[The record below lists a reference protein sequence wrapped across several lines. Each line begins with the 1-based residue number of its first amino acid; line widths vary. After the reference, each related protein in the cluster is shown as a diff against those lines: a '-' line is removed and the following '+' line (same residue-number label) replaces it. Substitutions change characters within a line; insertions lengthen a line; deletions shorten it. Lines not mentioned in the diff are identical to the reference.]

1 MIDDQKITYLD
12 NAATMPMP
20 DEVLEVIDTYY
31 HAHKVNVHRGM
42 YRLAHQVTKQYE
54 AVRQATANFINAQDS
69 SEIIFTSG
77 TTDALNL
84 VAFGYAEKQLQS
96 DDEIIISVLEHHSNF
111 IPWQRV
117 ARKTG
122 AKLKIVGLDD
132 QQNLDMQQFSE
143 LLTEKT
149 KLVAITLVSNVLGSI
164 VDAKQ
169 IIEQTHHMGGV
180 VVLDAA
186 QAVGHLPLDV
196 QKLDADFLAFSGH
209 KMYGPTGVGVLYGK
223 RNLLEQ
229 VEPLRFGGEMAD
241 EVDAQTATFQPLP
254 LRLEAGTPNIAGVL
268 GLGAAIQYLQK
279 IGFTTIKQ
287 HEQQLLNQLYQGLQQ
302 IPAIK
307 IYGPRS
313 AAERQG
319 VLSFNYGTIHAH
331 DVATIIDTENVA
343 VRAGHMCA
351 EPLMQALGVS
361 SVVRA
366 SVSYMNT
373 AGDVEQLL
381 AAMNQVGQIL
391 L

>member
-1 MIDDQKITYLD
+1 MIDDQKIAYLD

-20 DEVLEVIDTYY
+20 DEVLEVIDMYY

-42 YRLAHQVTKQYE
+42 YRLAHQVTEQYE
-54 AVRQATANFINAQDS
+54 AVRQATADFINAQDS

-169 IIEQTHHMGGV
+169 IIEQTHHMGGM

-268 GLGAAIQYLQK
+268 GLGAAIRYLQK
-279 IGFTTIKQ
+279 IGFTTIQQ
-287 HEQQLLNQLYQGLQQ
+287 HEQQLLDQLYQGLQQ

-307 IYGPRS
+307 VYGPQS
-313 AAERQG
+313 VAERQG

-366 SVSYMNT
+366 SVSYVNT
-373 AGDVEQLL
+373 TEDIEQLL

>member
-1 MIDDQKITYLD
+1 MIDDQKIAYLD

-42 YRLAHQVTKQYE
+42 YRLAHQVTEQYE
-54 AVRQATANFINAQDS
+54 AVRQATANFINVQDS

-84 VAFGYAEKQLQS
+84 VAFGYVEKQLQP

-149 KLVAITLVSNVLGSI
+149 KLVAITLVSNALGSI

-169 IIEQTHHMGGV
+169 IIERTHHMGGV

-279 IGFTTIKQ
+279 IGFTTIQQ

-373 AGDVEQLL
+373 TEDIEQLL

>member
-1 MIDDQKITYLD
+1 MIDDQKIAYLD

-42 YRLAHQVTKQYE
+42 YRLAHQVTEQYE
-54 AVRQATANFINAQDS
+54 AVRQATADFINAQES

-84 VAFGYAEKQLQS
+84 VAFGYAEKQLQP

-223 RNLLEQ
+223 RKWLEQ

-279 IGFTTIKQ
+279 IGFTTIQQ

-351 EPLMQALGVS
+351 EPLMQSLGVS

-373 AGDVEQLL
+373 TEDVEQLL

>member
-1 MIDDQKITYLD
+1 MIDDQKIAYLD

-42 YRLAHQVTKQYE
+42 YRLAHQVTEQYE
-54 AVRQATANFINAQDS
+54 AVRQATADFINAQDS

-84 VAFGYAEKQLQS
+84 VAFGYAEKQLQP

-268 GLGAAIQYLQK
+268 GLGAAIRYLQK
-279 IGFTTIKQ
+279 IGFTTIQQ
-287 HEQQLLNQLYQGLQQ
+287 HEQQLLDQLYQGLQQ

-307 IYGPRS
+307 VYGPQS
-313 AAERQG
+313 VAERQG

-373 AGDVEQLL
+373 TRDVEQLL

>member
-1 MIDDQKITYLD
+1 MIDDQKIAYLD

-20 DEVLEVIDTYY
+20 DEVLEVIDMYY

-42 YRLAHQVTKQYE
+42 YRLAHQVTEQYE
-54 AVRQATANFINAQDS
+54 AVRQATADFINAQDS

-229 VEPLRFGGEMAD
+229 IEPLRFGGEMAD

-268 GLGAAIQYLQK
+268 GLGAAIRYLQK
-279 IGFTTIKQ
+279 IGFTTIQQ
-287 HEQQLLNQLYQGLQQ
+287 HEQQLLDQLYQGLQQ

-307 IYGPRS
+307 VYGPQS
-313 AAERQG
+313 VAERQG

-366 SVSYMNT
+366 SVSYVNT
-373 AGDVEQLL
+373 TEDIEQLL

>member
-1 MIDDQKITYLD
+1 MIDDQKIAYLD

-42 YRLAHQVTKQYE
+42 YRLAHQVTEQYE

-69 SEIIFTSG
+69 SGIIFTSG

-84 VAFGYAEKQLQS
+84 VAFGYAEKQLQP

-241 EVDAQTATFQPLP
+241 EVDAQTATFQSLP

-268 GLGAAIQYLQK
+268 GLGAAIQYLKK

-313 AAERQG
+313 VAERQG

>member
-1 MIDDQKITYLD
+1 MIDDQKIAYLD

-42 YRLAHQVTKQYE
+42 YRLAHQVTEQYE

-84 VAFGYAEKQLQS
+84 VAFGYAEKQLQP

-111 IPWQRV
+111 IPWQRL

-122 AKLKIVGLDD
+122 AKLKIIGLDD

-223 RNLLEQ
+223 QNLLEQ

-279 IGFTTIKQ
+279 IGFATIKQ

-319 VLSFNYGTIHAH
+319 VLSFNYGNIHAH

-373 AGDVEQLL
+373 TEDVEQLL
-381 AAMNQVGQIL
+381 AAINQVGQIL

>member
-1 MIDDQKITYLD
+1 MIDDQKIAYLD

-20 DEVLEVIDTYY
+20 DEVLEVIDMYY

-42 YRLAHQVTKQYE
+42 YRLAHQVTEQYE
-54 AVRQATANFINAQDS
+54 AVRQATADFINAQDS

-268 GLGAAIQYLQK
+268 GLGAAIRYLQK
-279 IGFTTIKQ
+279 IGFTTIQQ
-287 HEQQLLNQLYQGLQQ
+287 HEQQLLDQLYQGLQQ

-307 IYGPRS
+307 VYGPQS
-313 AAERQG
+313 VAERQG
-319 VLSFNYGTIHAH
+319 VLSFNYGTIHTH

-366 SVSYMNT
+366 SVSYVNT
-373 AGDVEQLL
+373 TEDIEQLL

>member
-1 MIDDQKITYLD
+1 MIDDQKIAYLD

-42 YRLAHQVTKQYE
+42 YRLAHQVTEQYE

-69 SEIIFTSG
+69 SGIIFTSG

-84 VAFGYAEKQLQS
+84 VAFGYAEKQLQP

-313 AAERQG
+313 AAEHQG

-373 AGDVEQLL
+373 TEDVEQLL

>member
-42 YRLAHQVTKQYE
+42 YRLAHQVTEQYE

-84 VAFGYAEKQLQS
+84 VAFGYAEKQLQP

-229 VEPLRFGGEMAD
+229 VEPLQFGGEMAD

-279 IGFTTIKQ
+279 IGFTTIQQ

-307 IYGPRS
+307 VYGPQS
-313 AAERQG
+313 VAERQG

-366 SVSYMNT
+366 SVSYVNT
-373 AGDVEQLL
+373 TEDIEQLL

>member
-1 MIDDQKITYLD
+1 MIDDQKIAYLD

-42 YRLAHQVTKQYE
+42 YRLAHQVTEQYE
-54 AVRQATANFINAQDS
+54 TVRQATANFINAQDS

-84 VAFGYAEKQLQS
+84 VAFGYAEKQLQP

-279 IGFTTIKQ
+279 IGFATIKQ

-313 AAERQG
+313 VAERQG

-373 AGDVEQLL
+373 TEDVEQLL

>member
-84 VAFGYAEKQLQS
+84 VAFGYAEKQLQP

-279 IGFTTIKQ
+279 IGFTTIHQ

>member
-1 MIDDQKITYLD
+1 MIDDQKIAYLD

-42 YRLAHQVTKQYE
+42 YRLAHQVTEQYE

-84 VAFGYAEKQLQS
+84 VAFGYAEKQLQP

-241 EVDAQTATFQPLP
+241 EVDVQTATFQPLP

-307 IYGPRS
+307 IYGLRS

-373 AGDVEQLL
+373 TEDVEQLL

>member
-1 MIDDQKITYLD
+1 MIDDQKIAYLD

-42 YRLAHQVTKQYE
+42 YRLAHQVTEQYE

-84 VAFGYAEKQLQS
+84 VAFGYAEKQLQP

-373 AGDVEQLL
+373 TEDVEQLL

>member
-1 MIDDQKITYLD
+1 MIDDQKIAYLD

-42 YRLAHQVTKQYE
+42 YRLAHQVTEQYE

-84 VAFGYAEKQLQS
+84 VAFGYAEKQLQP

-111 IPWQRV
+111 IPWQRL

-122 AKLKIVGLDD
+122 AKLKIIGLDD

-149 KLVAITLVSNVLGSI
+149 KLVAITLVSNVLGNH
-164 VDAKQ
+164 VDTKQ

-223 RNLLEQ
+223 QNLLEQ

-279 IGFTTIKQ
+279 IGFATIKQ

-307 IYGPRS
+307 IYGPQS

-319 VLSFNYGTIHAH
+319 VLSFNYGNIHAH

-373 AGDVEQLL
+373 TEDVEQLL
-381 AAMNQVGQIL
+381 AAINQVGQIL

>member
-1 MIDDQKITYLD
+1 MIDDQKIAYLD

-42 YRLAHQVTKQYE
+42 YRLAHQVTEQYE

-84 VAFGYAEKQLQS
+84 VAFGYAEKQLQP

-268 GLGAAIQYLQK
+268 GLGTAIQYLQK
-279 IGFTTIKQ
+279 IGFATIKQ

-313 AAERQG
+313 VAERQG

-373 AGDVEQLL
+373 TEDVEQLL

>member
-1 MIDDQKITYLD
+1 MIDDQKIAYLD

-31 HAHKVNVHRGM
+31 HTHKVNVHRGM
-42 YRLAHQVTKQYE
+42 YRLAHQVTEQYE

-84 VAFGYAEKQLQS
+84 VAFGYAEKQLQP

-169 IIEQTHHMGGV
+169 IIEQTHHIGGV

-268 GLGAAIQYLQK
+268 GLGAAIRYLQK
-279 IGFTTIKQ
+279 IGFTAIQQ
-287 HEQQLLNQLYQGLQQ
+287 HEQQLLDQLYQGLQQ

-307 IYGPRS
+307 VYGPRS
-313 AAERQG
+313 VAERQG

-381 AAMNQVGQIL
+381 AAMNQVSQIL

>member
-42 YRLAHQVTKQYE
+42 YRLAHQVTEQYE

-84 VAFGYAEKQLQS
+84 VAFGYAEKQLQP

>member
-1 MIDDQKITYLD
+1 
-12 NAATMPMP
+12 MP

-42 YRLAHQVTKQYE
+42 YRLAHQVTEQYE
-54 AVRQATANFINAQDS
+54 AVRQATADFINAQDS

-268 GLGAAIQYLQK
+268 GLGAAIRYLQK
-279 IGFTTIKQ
+279 IGFTTIQQ
-287 HEQQLLNQLYQGLQQ
+287 HEQQLLDQLYQGLQQ

-307 IYGPRS
+307 VYGPQS
-313 AAERQG
+313 VAERQG

-366 SVSYMNT
+366 SVSYVNT
-373 AGDVEQLL
+373 TEDIEQLL

>member
-1 MIDDQKITYLD
+1 MIDDQKIAYLD

-20 DEVLEVIDTYY
+20 DEVLEVIDMYY

-42 YRLAHQVTKQYE
+42 YRLAHQVTEQYE
-54 AVRQATANFINAQDS
+54 AVRQATADFINAQDS

-268 GLGAAIQYLQK
+268 GLGAAIRYLQK
-279 IGFTTIKQ
+279 IGFTTIQQ

-307 IYGPRS
+307 VYGPQS
-313 AAERQG
+313 VAERQG

-366 SVSYMNT
+366 SVSYVNT
-373 AGDVEQLL
+373 TEDIEQLL

>member
-42 YRLAHQVTKQYE
+42 YRLAHQVTEQYE

-84 VAFGYAEKQLQS
+84 IAFGYAEKQLQP

-241 EVDAQTATFQPLP
+241 EVDVQTATFQPLP

>member
-1 MIDDQKITYLD
+1 MIDDQKIAYLD

-42 YRLAHQVTKQYE
+42 YRLAHQVTEQYE

-84 VAFGYAEKQLQS
+84 VAFGYAEKQLQP

-111 IPWQRV
+111 IPWQRL

-122 AKLKIVGLDD
+122 AKLKIIGLDD

-149 KLVAITLVSNVLGSI
+149 KLVAITLVSNVLGNH
-164 VDAKQ
+164 VDTKQ

-223 RNLLEQ
+223 QNLLEQ

-279 IGFTTIKQ
+279 IGFATIKQ

-319 VLSFNYGTIHAH
+319 VLSFNYGNIHAH

-373 AGDVEQLL
+373 TEDVEQLL
-381 AAMNQVGQIL
+381 AAINQVGQIL

>member
-1 MIDDQKITYLD
+1 MIDDQKIDYLD

-42 YRLAHQVTKQYE
+42 YRLAHQVTEQYE

-84 VAFGYAEKQLQS
+84 VAFGYAEKQLQP

-149 KLVAITLVSNVLGSI
+149 KLVAVTLVSNVLGSI

-180 VVLDAA
+180 VVLDVA

-279 IGFTTIKQ
+279 IGFTTIHQ
-287 HEQQLLNQLYQGLQQ
+287 HEQQLLDQLYQGLQQ

-307 IYGPRS
+307 VYGPQS
-313 AAERQG
+313 VAERQG

-373 AGDVEQLL
+373 TEDVEQLL

>member
-1 MIDDQKITYLD
+1 MIDDQKIAYLD

-20 DEVLEVIDTYY
+20 DEVLEVIDMYY

-42 YRLAHQVTKQYE
+42 YRLAHQVTEQYE
-54 AVRQATANFINAQDS
+54 AVRQATADFINAQDS

-279 IGFTTIKQ
+279 IGFTTIQQ

-307 IYGPRS
+307 VYGPQS
-313 AAERQG
+313 VAERQG

>member
-1 MIDDQKITYLD
+1 MIDDQKIAYLD

-42 YRLAHQVTKQYE
+42 YRLAHQVTEQYE

-84 VAFGYAEKQLQS
+84 VAFGYAEKQLQP

-268 GLGAAIQYLQK
+268 GLGAAIRYLQK
-279 IGFTTIKQ
+279 IGFTAIQQ
-287 HEQQLLNQLYQGLQQ
+287 HEQQLLDQLYQGLQQ

-307 IYGPRS
+307 VYGPRS
-313 AAERQG
+313 VAERQG

>member
-1 MIDDQKITYLD
+1 MIDDQKIAYLD

-31 HAHKVNVHRGM
+31 HTHKVNVHRGM
-42 YRLAHQVTKQYE
+42 YRLAHQVTEQYE

-84 VAFGYAEKQLQS
+84 VAFGYAEKQLQP

-117 ARKTG
+117 ARKTD

-169 IIEQTHHMGGV
+169 IIEQTHHIGGV

-268 GLGAAIQYLQK
+268 GLGAAIRYLQK
-279 IGFTTIKQ
+279 IGFTAIQQ
-287 HEQQLLNQLYQGLQQ
+287 HEQQLLDQLYQGLQQ

-307 IYGPRS
+307 VYGPRS
-313 AAERQG
+313 VAERQG

>member
-1 MIDDQKITYLD
+1 MIDDQKIAYLD

-42 YRLAHQVTKQYE
+42 YRLAHQVTEQYE

-84 VAFGYAEKQLQS
+84 VAFGYAEKQLQP

-241 EVDAQTATFQPLP
+241 EVDVQMATFQSLP

-279 IGFTTIKQ
+279 IGFATIKQ

-313 AAERQG
+313 VAERQG

-373 AGDVEQLL
+373 TEDVEQLL

>member
-1 MIDDQKITYLD
+1 MIDDQKIAYLD

-20 DEVLEVIDTYY
+20 DEVLEVIDMYY

-42 YRLAHQVTKQYE
+42 YRLAHQVTEQYE
-54 AVRQATANFINAQDS
+54 AVRQATADFINAQDS

-313 AAERQG
+313 VAERQG